1 MNNGNGNHSNL
12 HEILL
17 AHIRRRK
24 AKLKQELVELEA
36 AEKAIETTL
45 AYESH
50 ALDRI
55 KSELDMRPL
64 LPDETQDKSQRAI
77 LHLIA
82 RRNDGWL
89 FVQSAI
95 KLMIDAGIL
104 TEDTASAQVY
114 TLLRQNRDEFT
125 QVKPGIYYLS
135 DTERQITESLQKT
148 ETRIRL
154 VDKVA
159 SLRIEHP
166 TWTPKEV
173 CKELVRSEWDFGNK
187 KPIFCVTMAYA
198 YLAKRKK
205 AQKKE
210 R

>member
-1 MNNGNGNHSNL
+1 MNNGNANYEKL
-12 HEILL
+12 YEILL
-17 AHIRRRK
+17 ADIEKRQAK
-24 AKLKQELVELEA
+24 AKQELVELEA
-36 AEKAIETTL
+36 AKKAIATTSD
-45 AYESH
+45 YVR
-50 ALDRI
+50 RI
-55 KSELDMRPL
+55 RSEPDMRPL
-64 LPDETQDKSQRAI
+64 PAEAVHDKSQRVI

-82 RRNDGWL
+82 KRNNGWL
-89 FVQSAI
+89 IVQSAI

-114 TLLRQNRDEFT
+114 TLLRQNKDEFM
-125 QVKPGIYYLS
+125 QVMPGIYYLS

-173 CKELVRSEWDFGNK
+173 CKELVRSGWDFGNK

>member
-17 AHIRRRK
+17 AYIKRRK

-50 ALDRI
+50 ALERI
-55 KSELDMRPL
+55 KSEPDMRPL
-64 LPDETQDKSQRAI
+64 LPDEIRDKSQRAI

-89 FVQSAI
+89 VVQSAI

-135 DTERQITESLQKT
+135 DTQRQITEPLQKA

-159 SLRIEHP
+159 SLRAEHP
-166 TWTPKEV
+166 TWKPKDV
-173 CKELVRSEWDFGNK
+173 CKELLRNGWNFGDK
-187 KPIFCVTMAYA
+187 RPIFSVTMAYA

-205 AQKKE
+205 AQKRKK
-210 R
+210 